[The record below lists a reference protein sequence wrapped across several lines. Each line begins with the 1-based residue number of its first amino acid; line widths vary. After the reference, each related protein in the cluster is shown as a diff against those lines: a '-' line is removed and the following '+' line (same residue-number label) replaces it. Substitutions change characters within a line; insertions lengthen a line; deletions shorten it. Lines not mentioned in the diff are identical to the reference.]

1 MLKIKLIAAAMVLA
15 VSGTAVAQ
23 ESGCTSCQSGGTVI
37 ADAGVT
43 YAADGSAM
51 DVPCFGPKGKPYPA
65 RRYSFYNA
73 AHDAYHPH
81 PHYAYGHRGIDATR
95 EHAWNTAQMQAY
107 PWHGNY
113 SYWKY
118 NTPTAVVVPPT
129 AAFQTTYQWG
139 VGQTQSTPIHHQ
151 FQHQSF
157 GGGIEGGAGG
167 AWTPYWPHS
176 TQQFGLYPVRA
187 PWH

>member
-1 MLKIKLIAAAMVLA
+1 MFKIKLLAAAMVLA
-15 VSGTAVAQ
+15 ACGSAVAQ
-23 ESGCTSCQSGGTVI
+23 DTGCTTCQSGT
-37 ADAGVT
+37 AGVT
-43 YAADGSAM
+43 YGADGVA
-51 DVPCFGPKGKPYPA
+51 CFGPKGKPYPP
-65 RRYSFYNA
+65 RRHSFYNA

-81 PHYAYGHRGIDATR
+81 PYYAYGRNGIDATR
-95 EHAWNTAQMQAY
+95 QHAWNMNQMESY

-113 SYWKY
+113 GYWKY
-118 NTPTAVVVPPT
+118 GGPTAVVVPPT
-129 AAFQTTYQWG
+129 AAFMTTYQWG
-139 VGQTQSTPIHHQ
+139 VGQTQSNPIYHQ

-157 GGGIEGGAGG
+157 GGGIEGGASGA